1 VRGILWGS
9 PLPPTRSGIA
19 DYAAELLPHLA
30 RETEV
35 ALLEPPDWE
44 ATTGAGWLSGLRR
57 LAWDAPTPRG
67 YATLLHLGNNPYHLW
82 VVRRLRQHGAIAVLH
97 DTTLHHLLV
106 EEAAGDGEWKRFAA
120 ELAEAHPKGG
130 SGLAAARLWGFAG
143 RLDPFLFPAREVYL
157 RHASGVIVHTRQAER
172 QVATSCPEIPVR
184 RVPLA
189 VAEPPGGDRDAWR
202 ARLGLASPEELLL
215 VHLGFLTPAKGL
227 DVILRSLAALA
238 EMGVAARLV
247 VIGEGSEAGAFE
259 VGVGVA
265 GLDERVK
272 VWGYA
277 SESELGGILAAADLG
292 LVPRY
297 PTAGETSAAA
307 LRFLA
312 AGVPVAVAGYRQF
325 LELPANA
332 AFRIAPGRRGVA
344 DLVRVVAHLAMDSV
358 ARTEARAAAR
368 EAWVDGGHAPPRAAV
383 ALLAAAGDLAG
394 DVA

>member
-1 VRGILWGS
+1 VRGVLWGS

-19 DYAAELLPHLA
+19 DYAAELLPYLA

-35 ALLEPPDWE
+35 AVLEPPDWE
-44 ATTGAGWLSGLRR
+44 VPPGAAWLSGLKR
-57 LAWDAPTPRG
+57 LAWDAPKPRG
-67 YATLLHLGNNPYHLW
+67 YITLLHLGNNPYHLW
-82 VVRRLRQHGAIAVLH
+82 VVRRLRQCGAIAVLH

-106 EEAAGDGEWKRFAA
+106 EEAAADGQWKRYAT
-120 ELAEAHPKGG
+120 ELAEAHPEAG
-130 SGLAAARLWGFAG
+130 SALAAARLWGFTG

-172 QVATSCPEIPVR
+172 QVAASCPDLPVR

-189 VAEPPGGDRDAWR
+189 VAEPPVGDRDAWR
-202 ARLGLASPEELLL
+202 ARLGLASPELLL

-227 DVILRSLAALA
+227 DVILRSLVALG
-238 EMGVAARLV
+238 ELGIAARLA
-247 VIGEGSEAGAFE
+247 VIGEGSETGAFE
-259 VGVGVA
+259 AGVGAA
-265 GLDERVK
+265 GLSGRVT

-307 LRFLA
+307 LRFFA

-325 LELPANA
+325 LELPADA
-332 AFRIAPGRRGVA
+332 ALRIAPGRTGVA
-344 DLVRVVAHLAMDSV
+344 DLVRVVAYLAANSQ
-358 ARTEARAAAR
+358 ARTEARFAAR
-368 EAWVDGGHAPPRAAV
+368 RAWVDGGHAPPRAAA
-383 ALLAAAGDLAG
+383 ALLAAAAELTG